1 VQYKKHK
8 MNRPQT
14 IQIFLPDGS
23 PRSVKIAEITNRVV
37 KAVLVPRNK
46 LDYIATRNELNNVG
60 IYFLFGESAD
70 KAKPIV
76 YIGEAEECFDRLKQH
91 NRSKEFWNY
100 AVVMVSKINAFT
112 KSHAKYLEHVAI
124 DQAKDS
130 KRYETENQ
138 TAPSKPFVTESM
150 EADLLDSFDTIKILL
165 STLGFPVFDKIDRQ
179 QLASKELLL
188 LNGRNIRAEGDLIDE
203 GFVVFK
209 GSQLKKESVPSCHE
223 YLINLRQKLLQSEII
238 EEQNDN
244 YVFIQD
250 YIFNSPSTA
259 GGVVLGRSTNGWTKW
274 KNKAGK
280 TLDELKRK

>member
-1 VQYKKHK
+1 

-37 KAVLVPRNK
+37 KAILVPRNK
-46 LDYIATRNELNNVG
+46 LEYISTRNELNNVG

-76 YIGEAEECFDRLKQH
+76 YIGEAEDCLDRLKQH
-91 NRSKEFWNY
+91 NRTKEFWNY

-112 KSHAKYLEHVAI
+112 KSHAKYLEHIAV
-124 DQAKDS
+124 DRAKES
-130 KRYETENQ
+130 NRFETENL

-165 STLGFPVFDKIDRQ
+165 STLGFPVFDKIGKEQ
-179 QLASKELLL
+179 ITSKELLF
-188 LNGRNIRAEGDLIDE
+188 LNGRNIQAEGDLIDD

-209 GSQLKKESVPSCHE
+209 GSQAKKETVPSCHE
-223 YLINLRQKLLQSEII
+223 YLINLRQKLLINDIII
-238 EEQNDN
+238 ERNGN
-244 YVFIQD
+244 YEFIQD
-250 YIFNSPSTA
+250 YVFNSPSTA

-274 KNKAGK
+274 KNKEGR